1 MLLSLCV
8 TLKKTSSPLKLAIRE
23 KLLGKCWSLPM
34 MRRSKFE
41 FEVFFISSFRSSDLT
56 LRSSPQLRIRGNY
69 NILRSSR
76 WHHFLNLLIIMTSD
90 CKMLLLIF
98 QSTIEVQYACGLLRP
113 IIDMLVIGLCGGGL
127 DRSGMQ
133 RT

>member
-1 MLLSLCV
+1 
-8 TLKKTSSPLKLAIRE
+8 
-23 KLLGKCWSLPM
+23 
-34 MRRSKFE
+34 
-41 FEVFFISSFRSSDLT
+41 
-56 LRSSPQLRIRGNY
+56 
-69 NILRSSR
+69 
-76 WHHFLNLLIIMTSD
+76 
-90 CKMLLLIF
+90 MLLLIF